1 MAGRNAIHPLAG
13 SGAEVVMT
21 ARKHVLLINPTI
33 TSRRSARFPL
43 AVLNL
48 SAALD
53 EKYSSSIIDGNKD
66 RDFIVTA
73 LRMLASGRID
83 AVGVSVM
90 GGPQLRTAIAAC
102 RAIRAAFPATPI
114 IWGGHFPTI
123 AAEAA
128 LRSAYV
134 DYAIRGQGEDT
145 LIELLDAIFDAGD
158 LRVRDLGAI
167 RGLSW
172 RSEGRIVN
180 NQSRA
185 FSAGALARALP
196 YERLGNPRQYL
207 AKTYLG
213 KRTTGYQAA
222 LGCRFRCTF
231 CGVAAMFR
239 GKTALPAPE
248 RLDRDLRVLTGD
260 FGVDSVQFYDHN
272 FFDREEDTV
281 PLLEV
286 LANFRLPW
294 WCFARSDALLNL
306 SASSWAMV
314 RKSRLRMAYIGA
326 ESPSDWLLHDV
337 RKGTNTD
344 QTLAAVEKCRSNGVI
359 PELSFMLAPP
369 HDPEGETERT
379 FEFIRH
385 IKRIHPQSEIMLYV
399 YAPLPAAPG
408 AKNPQVERAVY
419 DLRDSDGIPIV
430 FPRTADEW
438 AEPQWLSYWCHT
450 DAPWLTPRL
459 RERIRDFTTVLG
471 CTFPTIT
478 DIRSPYW
485 GKSALRTLASWRYR
499 YRRYERPW
507 ELNFSKRFIRLWDPR
522 VSGL

>member
-1 MAGRNAIHPLAG
+1 MTPL
-13 SGAEVVMT
+13 
-21 ARKHVLLINPTI
+21 KHILLINPTI

-53 EKYSSSIIDGNKD
+53 GKYLSSIIDGNKD
-66 RDFIVTA
+66 RDFIATA
-73 LRMLASGRID
+73 LGMLARGSID
-83 AVGVSVM
+83 AIGVSVM
-90 GGPQLRTAIAAC
+90 GGPQLRTAIAVS
-102 RAIRAAFPATPI
+102 RAIRAHYPATPI

-128 LRSAYV
+128 LRSPYV

-145 LIELLDAIFDAGD
+145 LIELLDSIFLATSDLAAIG
-158 LRVRDLGAI
+158 
-167 RGLSW
+167 GLSW
-172 RSEGRIVN
+172 CNDGRIVH
-180 NQSRA
+180 NQNRA
-185 FSAGALARALP
+185 FSAAALTRVLP

-207 AKTYLG
+207 ARTYLG
-213 KRTTGYQAA
+213 RRTTGYQAA

-239 GKTALPAPE
+239 GKTALPAPA
-248 RLDRDLRVLTGD
+248 RLDRDLRFLTGD
-260 FGVDSVQFYDHN
+260 LGVDSIQFYDHN
-272 FFDREEDTV
+272 FFDREQDTA

-286 LANFRLPW
+286 LAKFRLPW

-306 SASSWAMV
+306 SQSSWALV

-344 QTLAAVEKCRSNGVI
+344 QTLAAVEKCRSNGVV

-369 HDPEGETERT
+369 QDAEGETERT

-385 IKRIHPQSEIMLYV
+385 IKRIHPQTEIMLYV
-399 YAPLPAAPG
+399 YAPLPPAPAA
-408 AKNPQVERAVY
+408 KSPQVERAVR
-419 DLRDSDGIPIV
+419 DLRDSDGLPIV
-430 FPRTADEW
+430 FPTTADEW

-450 DAPWLTPRL
+450 DAPWLSPRL
-459 RERIRDFTTVLG
+459 RSRIRDFTTVLG

-499 YRRYERPW
+499 YQRYERPW